1 LRADTVYEE
10 WVHLPLKFPC
20 AFAVKGKVVDFS
32 IQNAYVSAI
41 RKAERF
47 LYVENQYFLG
57 SSHAWA
63 EYQGAGKCT
72 HLVPIEIALKIA
84 DKIRSGKSFCCYVV
98 LPMWPEGDL
107 LVTSNLPLI
116 IYS

>member
-1 LRADTVYEE
+1 
-10 WVHLPLKFPC
+10 VHTPLDKKSNFLLVLYDLGC

-41 RKAERF
+41 RKAKRF

-57 SSHAWA
+57 SSHAWL

-84 DKIRSGKSFCCYVV
+84 DKIRSEQSFCCYVV
-98 LPMWPEGDL
+98 LPMWPEGD
-107 LVTSNLPLI
+107 I
-116 IYS
+116 IHSFISMK